1 MKLDILVLAAHP
13 DDAEISCGGTIAKHV
28 SLGHKVGIVDLTRGE
43 LGTRGTPE
51 IRAEE
56 AAEGAKILG
65 VEIRENLGLK
75 DGFFQNDP
83 QHQLAVIRAIRKF
96 KPDIVLANAVYD
108 RHIDH
113 GKGASLGYDAC
124 FLSGLVKIETI
135 NDEGK
140 KQAPWRPTAV
150 YHYIQSQFIE
160 PDFIVDI
167 SDFMDTKMRS
177 IRAFKTQFYDPQS
190 QEPETYISNPGF
202 LKMLEARAT
211 EFGHAIGTKFG
222 EGFTVR
228 RYPGDKLI
236 IRYLLRREPVD
247 VPTTIYFFEFDPI
260 M

>member
-28 SLGHKVGIVDLTRGE
+28 SLGHKVGIVDFTRGE

-51 IRAEE
+51 IRAQE
-56 AAEGAKILG
+56 ATEAAKILG
-65 VEIRENLGLK
+65 AEIRENLGLK

-83 QHQLAVIRAIRKF
+83 EHQLSVVRAIRKF
-96 KPDIVLANAVYD
+96 QPEIVLANAIHD

-124 FLSGLVKIETI
+124 FLSGLVRIATV
-135 NDEGK
+135 DEKGV
-140 KQAPWRPTAV
+140 KQEHWRPKAV
-150 YHYIQSQFIE
+150 YHYIQSIYIV
-160 PDFIVDI
+160 PDFVVDI
-167 SDFMDTKMRS
+167 SDFFDTKMKA
-177 IRAFKTQFYDPQS
+177 IRAFKTQFYDPQN
-190 QEPETYISNPGF
+190 QEPDTYISNPGF

-228 RYPGDKLI
+228 RYPGINSLFD
-236 IRYLLRREPVD
+236 LR
-247 VPTTIYFFEFDPI
+247 
-260 M
+260 